1 MEEFRE
7 ILDIDSLHSKH
18 NLVLGDVGTLD
29 ANDSNSFKNWLVHE
43 PRRLGKSKAENRYKL
58 MQVFTIENMLTLAE
72 DLVRRCL
79 VVDLVPSSKETE
91 EV

>member
-1 MEEFRE
+1 
-7 ILDIDSLHSKH
+7 
-18 NLVLGDVGTLD
+18 LGNVGTLD
-29 ANDSNSFKNWLVHE
+29 AKELNSFKNWLVHG
-43 PRRLGKSKAENRYKL
+43 PRRLGKSKARNRHKF
-58 MQVFTIENMLTLAE
+58 MQVFTIENMPTLAE